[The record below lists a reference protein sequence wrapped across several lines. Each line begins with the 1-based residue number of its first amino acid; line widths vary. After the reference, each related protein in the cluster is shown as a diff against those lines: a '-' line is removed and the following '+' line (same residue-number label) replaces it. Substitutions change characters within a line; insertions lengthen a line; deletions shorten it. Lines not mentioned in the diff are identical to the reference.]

1 MSTTLHASNG
11 YCFYLFIL
19 LHTGAIPD
27 SRDSNGHTV
36 LRHLFR
42 PYLEHFMHDRDIIEC
57 CMVLAQHGANIN
69 EHLSSSGDTP
79 FHITA
84 QFAARFELN
93 DHVIKLL
100 RMGGNPHIENWYYK
114 LTPYEI
120 SKRSRDPSLKAV
132 MDNYVCELREGEERK
147 RRSWRG
153 RRVRVYLL
161 YTACH
166 FKLCF

>member
-1 MSTTLHASNG
+1 
-11 YCFYLFIL
+11 
-19 LHTGAIPD
+19 
-27 SRDSNGHTV
+27 
-36 LRHLFR
+36 
-42 PYLEHFMHDRDIIEC
+42 MHDRDIIEC

-132 MDNYVCELREGEERK
+132 MDNYVCELREGEEREREEIMERK
-147 RRSWRG
+147 ES
-153 RRVRVYLL
+153 
-161 YTACH
+161 
-166 FKLCF
+166 